1 MNDIK
6 IMVSRHSV
14 FYSPVIAL
22 VARPFLEKEGLSASY
37 NILPPGASTSQEV
50 ASGRMDV
57 GQAAVS
63 VSWRELE
70 RGEKPS
76 IAHFAQINTRDGF
89 FIAAREPDRN
99 FTWDKLKSG
108 KFMYVHGGQPE
119 AMLRYGAFKLG
130 VDLDD
135 VEGINRPTTRDM
147 MDSWRKGEGDYFHEQ
162 GPYPQQLE
170 FEGRAHIVA
179 GVGDAIG
186 PVAFSSLICRWD
198 WLKTEEAKR
207 FTNAYWASREW
218 VRSAEPEEVA
228 RAEAS
233 FFPDFAIEAI
243 ANAIRTY
250 QRIRTWGGGISIP
263 EDLYEKALDVFEH
276 SRLVHQRHAFE
287 RVVVSPPSRE

>member
-1 MNDIK
+1 MIEIK

-37 NILPPGASTSQEV
+37 HILPHGTSASQEV

-70 RGEKPS
+70 KGERPS

-89 FIAAREPDRN
+89 FVAAREPDRN

-135 VEGINRPTTRDM
+135 VEGINKPTTRDM

-170 FEGRAHIVA
+170 FEGCAHIVA
-179 GVGDAIG
+179 CVGDAIG

-198 WLKTEEAKR
+198 WLETEEARR
-207 FTNAYWASREW
+207 FTNAYRASREW
-218 VRSAEPEEVA
+218 VRTADPEEVA
-228 RAEAS
+228 RAEAG
-233 FFPDFAIEAI
+233 FFPDISIEAVS
-243 ANAIRTY
+243 NAIRTY
-250 QRIRTWGGGISIP
+250 QGTGTWDGTISIP
-263 EDLYEKALDVFEH
+263 EDLYENALDVFEY
-276 SRLVHQRHAFE
+276 SRLIEQRHAFE
-287 RVVVSPPSRE
+287 RVVVSPPS